1 MNDLIEKFVSSVL
14 RLGLLNDLFLT
25 RAKDI
30 ADVWQKCSDSD
41 SAAES
46 SPVLEGSKTSNND
59 SRGLGGLER
68 GLDFISG
75 ELSDNGIGG
84 RDGVSSG
91 MVEGAREQVG
101 DVDSADITT
110 ADVSVKACPE
120 KSERRLLSSE
130 VWAAID
136 AGENI
141 PAGSG
146 GGRGGDR
153 VVLSGTSMETR
164 TVLCRGEGNGGGLDS
179 DDSRGSV
186 KASGGISKDS
196 EAYDKA
202 KGGGS
207 AVTVVSG
214 EARRFKLS
222 PREMAAASRVTE
234 GDILRAH
241 VEELLLR
248 CVNADPNY
256 GSMWFH
262 CRHRPSDTAK
272 WV

>member
-1 MNDLIEKFVSSVL
+1 MSS
-14 RLGLLNDLFLT
+14 RLGLLNDLFLP
-25 RAKDI
+25 RAKEI
-30 ADVWQKCSDSD
+30 ADAWQKGSGFD

-46 SPVLEGSKTSNND
+46 SPVLEESKAPNDDAGS
-59 SRGLGGLER
+59 LGGLER
-68 GLDFISG
+68 GLDFMSG
-75 ELSDNGIGG
+75 ERS
-84 RDGVSSG
+84 GVSENDTTCADGIDGRNGGSSD
-91 MVEGAREQVG
+91 MVEGAGEQVG
-101 DVDSADITT
+101 GVDCADITT
-110 ADVSVKACPE
+110 ADVSVKARPK
-120 KSERRLLSSE
+120 KSERRLLSPE

-141 PAGSG
+141 PIGSG
-146 GGRGGDR
+146 GGRGVDG
-153 VVLSGTSMETR
+153 VVSSGTGMGTR
-164 TVLCRGEGNGGGLDS
+164 TGTAVSRGEGNGGRLDS
-179 DDSRGSV
+179 DDSSGSV
-186 KASGGISKDS
+186 KASGGICRDS
-196 EAYDKA
+196 EALDKA

-207 AVTVVSG
+207 AGAGVSG
-214 EARRFKLS
+214 EGWRFKLS

-272 WV
+272 